1 MPKWEQAITPC
12 PQPGCGGLAEAFVE
26 YQYDARGQKVGT
38 DPARYRRSFAAGSVA
53 TQRYPEPTPPHE
65 GHRALAS
72 PRPALRQEAGSTER
86 HCLAIALGYTVPSP
100 ARN

>member
-38 DPARYRRSFAAGSVA
+38 DP
-53 TQRYPEPTPPHE
+53 
-65 GHRALAS
+65 RAV
-72 PRPALRQEAGSTER
+72 QEIIRCGK
-86 HCLAIALGYTVPSP
+86 CGYTTIS
-100 ARN
+100 